1 MANKIV
7 DSIVAV
13 LGIGAAS
20 TAAWWYQNKQPAS
33 SPVAAGG
40 APGTGGAPGAP
51 RAVGVEVARVEKLT
65 LRDDAQAVGTLRSR
79 QNVMLRPE
87 VAGRIMS
94 LGFNDGSQVQAGQM
108 LVQLDD
114 TLQRAEVQQSL
125 AQVSIAQ
132 ANHKRNQELV
142 AQNFVA
148 QRVLDES
155 AASLQVAQ
163 AQLALSCARLDRMRL
178 LAPFSGLVGIRTVN
192 IGDYVRDGTD
202 LINLEDISTLYVD
215 FRLPERYQGKVVPR
229 QMVEMQLDALP
240 NRLFKA
246 QVEAIDPLID
256 ANGRSIGVR
265 AVLPNQAGELVRA
278 GGVSNPGNGPA
289 AAAVPA
295 KRNPAAASVAAAP
308 AAQGETKPGA
318 TFAGCPEPRAV
329 QSPAKGPGS
338 GPLRP
343 GMFARVTAV
352 FDVRPDALSI
362 PEEAIVPQGGRQ
374 FVIRAVSPSQVS
386 ATAPLPAD
394 VQQVSQRVE
403 VKLGIRRPG
412 RVEILD
418 GLAEGDIVVIAGQQR
433 LQKDGTPLRTVE
445 MSRGGAGGGAP
456 AGSGS
461 NAAPAASAGT
471 APAGAGA
478 APGAASNAP
487 AAPAPAPAR

>member
-1 MANKIV
+1 MANKIIY
-7 DSIVAV
+7 SIVAV

-33 SPVAAGG
+33 APVAAGG
-40 APGTGGAPGAP
+40 APGPGGAAGAPGAP
-51 RAVGVEVARVEKLT
+51 RIVGVEVARVEKLT

-79 QNVMLRPE
+79 QNVILRPE

-94 LGFNDGSQVQAGQM
+94 LGFRDGSPVQAGQT

-178 LAPFSGLVGIRTVN
+178 LAPFSGLVGIRSVN
-192 IGDYVRDGTD
+192 IGDYVRDGAD
-202 LINLEDISTLYVD
+202 LINLEDISALYVD
-215 FRLPERYQGKVVPR
+215 FRLPERYQGKIVPR
-229 QMVEMQLDALP
+229 QTVEMQLDALP
-240 NRLFKA
+240 NRMFKA

-265 AVLPNQAGELVRA
+265 AVLPNQAGEPLRA
-278 GGVSNPGNGPA
+278 GGGPNSASASAPGSASA
-289 AAAVPA
+289 AASAKRSPAAVPA
-295 KRNPAAASVAAAP
+295 AAAP
-308 AAQGETKPGA
+308 AAAAAAAAQGDIKPGA
-318 TFAGCPEPRAV
+318 AVAGCPEPRAV
-329 QSPAKGPGS
+329 VSPAKGPGS

-352 FDVRPDALSI
+352 FEVRPDALSI

-374 FVIRAVSPSQVS
+374 FVIRAVSPSQV
-386 ATAPLPAD
+386 ATTAPLPPD

-418 GLAEGDIVVIAGQQR
+418 GLSEGDTVVIAGQQR

-445 MSRGGAGGGAP
+445 MSRGGPGGGAP
-456 AGSGS
+456 GG
-461 NAAPAASAGT
+461 APTPS
-471 APAGAGA
+471 
-478 APGAASNAP
+478 
-487 AAPAPAPAR
+487 PAR